1 MSDVQRVY
9 RGPVRGRLS
18 STRRGRRR
26 GGFPFKRLAF
36 LLLLLLA
43 GAAYWISRDTHP
55 LHSLIPSQQKYSV
68 VLRDI
73 LKNRAELAESA
84 VWDTLPP
91 ESGSGKIT
99 QALRGELGLPE
110 WMARNII
117 VDDCYISGND
127 LRDFSDVLCVTK
139 MTRIGT
145 LVEQLHWVTS
155 RIRRDTAG
163 GLGLRH
169 VPNAGMFYAVRGR
182 ILLISPSR
190 DALVNAHFAIPG
202 VHMLRLREGGPGF
215 VDPSQ
220 RIIHWKGQKIDLSAF
235 APAKQADYLWYF
247 GRLPPASE
255 MEEDMLDLAAGVRRT
270 SRLSCQ
276 IVLTE
281 DLDGLTVHIP
291 SESRNMQGPR

>member
-163 GLGLRH
+163 DWGFATFPMPACSTPCAAHPAHQPVARC
-169 VPNAGMFYAVRGR
+169 AGQCVDVAGRQPSDGGR
-182 ILLISPSR
+182 I
-190 DALVNAHFAIPG
+190 
-202 VHMLRLREGGPGF
+202 
-215 VDPSQ
+215 Q
-220 RIIHWKGQKIDLSAF
+220 
-235 APAKQADYLWYF
+235 
-247 GRLPPASE
+247 
-255 MEEDMLDLAAGVRRT
+255 
-270 SRLSCQ
+270 
-276 IVLTE
+276 
-281 DLDGLTVHIP
+281 
-291 SESRNMQGPR
+291 